1 LGPHEKGKDEGGAQD
16 GRLTMTGAE
25 KYAEVCRE
33 GAVLGT
39 GRCSLMTPS
48 TKQGMLPLKLKRLVF
63 ATYASHS
70 NWLLNKARWK
80 GRFTLHGI
88 PQMK

>member
-1 LGPHEKGKDEGGAQD
+1 
-16 GRLTMTGAE
+16 MTGAE
-25 KYAEVCRE
+25 KYAKVCRE

-48 TKQGMLPLKLKRLVF
+48 TKQDMLPLKLKSLVF

-70 NWLLNKARWK
+70 DWLFSNEVIQVSLWTISSIDTFGGA
-80 GRFTLHGI
+80 
-88 PQMK
+88 